1 MRTRKIVPR
10 KRGAD
15 INKCTA
21 SEQKFVMEL
30 LAAGD
35 WNLTAAVR
43 KAYPRVKHPST
54 YANTLIKRPRV
65 RALLGKIMK
74 DDIDR
79 LGLKREEVLLQVWY
93 CLTRSASDFI
103 DEDGSLREIHAMG
116 QRAQACIDGLDIEE
130 FIDDETG
137 EVAKRKIKLKLV
149 PKAQAI
155 DMAMKHLGLNA
166 PEEHRHIVGTVQ
178 EALERLSAPPPKDD
192 VEAMLQ
198 AEEQRLLEE
207 SP

>member
-1 MRTRKIVPR
+1 MATSKIVPR
-10 KRGAD
+10 KRGA
-15 INKCTA
+15 NPSRCTA
-21 SEQKFVMEL
+21 AEQKFVMEL

-35 WNLTAAVR
+35 WNLAAAVR
-43 KAYPRVKHPST
+43 KAYPRVKNPGQ
-54 YANTLIKRPRV
+54 YGNKLIRRPHIRDM
-65 RALLGKIMK
+65 LGKIMK

-93 CLTRSASDFI
+93 CLTRTAGDFI
-103 DEDGSLREIHAMG
+103 DENGAMREIHDMG
-116 QRAQACIDGLDIEE
+116 QRAQACIDGIDIDEY
-130 FIDDETG
+130 IDNETG
-137 EVAKRKIKLKLV
+137 EVSKRKIKLKLV

-155 DMAMKHLGLNA
+155 EMAMKHLGLNA

-178 EALERLSAPPPKDD
+178 EALQRLSAPPPEDD
-192 VEAMLQ
+192 VEAMLE